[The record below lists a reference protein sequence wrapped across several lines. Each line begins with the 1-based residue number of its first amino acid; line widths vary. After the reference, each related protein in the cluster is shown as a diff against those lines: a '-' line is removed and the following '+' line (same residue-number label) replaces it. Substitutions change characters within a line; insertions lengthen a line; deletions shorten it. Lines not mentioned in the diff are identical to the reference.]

1 MIESKPIR
9 ARLLISCL
17 DQPGIVSAVST
28 FLHEHNANIAQSDQY
43 STDPSG
49 GMFFMRI
56 EFDLFES
63 EEKFFLVKEAFNT
76 IATSFDMDW
85 KMELESRKK
94 KMAIFVSKEDH
105 CLLELL
111 WKWRASELLVD
122 IPLVISNHPTH
133 QQTVESYG
141 IPFFHIPVTA
151 DTKQEAEQKAID
163 LLHEHDIDFVVL
175 ARYMQILSSTFVE
188 AFPRRIINIHH
199 SFLPAF
205 IGANP
210 YAKAFE
216 RGVKL
221 IGATAHYVTDD
232 LDEGP
237 IIEQDILRVTHRYTT
252 KELRVTGR
260 NIERIALARAAMWH
274 ADDRIIVHGNKTI
287 IF

>member
-1 MIESKPIR
+1 MTVNSLSTQV
-9 ARLLISCL
+9 RLLISCH
-17 DQPGIVSAVST
+17 DKPGIVAAVSA
-28 FLHEHNANIAQSDQY
+28 FLQKNGANILQSDQY

-49 GMFFMRI
+49 GMFFMRV
-56 EFDLFES
+56 EFDLYGSYQLEDLRHSFIEIAS
-63 EEKFFLVKEAFNT
+63 EF
-76 IATSFDMDW
+76 SMDW
-85 KMELESRKK
+85 RMEPASRKK

-111 WKWRASELLVD
+111 WKWKAGELKAE
-122 IPLVISNHPTH
+122 IPLVISNHKDL
-133 QQTVESYG
+133 QNEVESYG
-141 IPFFHIPVTA
+141 IPFFYVPVTKESKA
-151 DTKQEAEQKAID
+151 EAEQEAIK
-163 LLHEHDIDFVVL
+163 LLHKYEIDFIVL
-175 ARYMQILSSTFVE
+175 ARYMQILSPTFVSTF
-188 AFPRRIINIHH
+188 PKRIINIHH

-237 IIEQDILRVTHRYTT
+237 IIEQDVLRVNHRYTT
-252 KELRVTGR
+252 DKLKIAGR
-260 NIERIALARAAMWH
+260 QVERIALARAVTWH
-274 ADDRIIVHGNKTI
+274 LNDQIIVYGNKTV